1 MGPGVREGSRVVSH
15 HPALMTSRF
24 QTSMSEYDASSRY
37 LAFPVVEENP
47 TDIASRATTLRV
59 TSVYA
64 KPSWGVYAEPFLGLG
79 FGDRYGRPEG
89 GSRVPE
95 GGEAS
100 PQIY

>member
-1 MGPGVREGSRVVSH
+1 
-15 HPALMTSRF
+15 MTSRF

-47 TDIASRATTLRV
+47 TDLASRATTFRV
-59 TSVYA
+59 TS
-64 KPSWGVYAEPFLGLG
+64 VYAEPFLGLG
-79 FGDRYGRPEG
+79 SGDRYGRPEG